1 MRLSVLSLMKF
12 IRTLLLL
19 VIAATSTS
27 GCYILQATKGQLS
40 LMTHREPIAKVIA
53 NPATTP
59 QLKSR
64 LEYVQAAREFA
75 SHELRLPDNK
85 SYRSY
90 VDLKR
95 KYVVW
100 NVFAAP
106 EFSVSPMQ
114 WCFPV
119 AGCVVYRG
127 YFKEEAAHAYADK
140 LRSKG
145 LDVAVSGAPAYST
158 LGHFND
164 PVLSSMMRWS
174 DAQMASTL
182 FHELAHQV
190 VYVKGDSAFNEAF
203 ATVVADEGIKRWVK
217 RNAREEDWYAWQL
230 QEQRGNVISDLL
242 LHAREQLYELY
253 ATRRPVEEMREEKQR
268 ILDGLKAE
276 YATLKT
282 AWNGY
287 AGYDGWF
294 NRPLNNADFIAVATY
309 QKCVP
314 AFEQLLHDEGDDLPR
329 FYSAVKTL
337 THQDSVKRHSFCNK

>member
-1 MRLSVLSLMKF
+1 MQFFRAS
-12 IRTLLLL
+12 LLLI
-19 VIAATSTS
+19 IASISLS
-27 GCYILQATKGQLS
+27 GCYIMQATQGQLS
-40 LMTHREPIAKVIA
+40 LMSHREPIAKVI
-53 NPATTP
+53 NDPDTTP

-75 SHELRLPDNK
+75 SRELQLPDNK

-106 EFSVSPMQ
+106 EFSVTPMQ
-114 WCFPV
+114 WCFPI

-127 YFKEEAAHAYADK
+127 YFKEESAHSYANK

-145 LDVAVSGAPAYST
+145 FDVVVAGVPAYST
-158 LGHFND
+158 LGHFSD
-164 PVLSSMMRWS
+164 PVLSTMTGWS
-174 DAQMASTL
+174 DAQMAATL

-190 VYVKGDSAFNEAF
+190 AYVKNDSAFNEAF
-203 ATVVADEGIKRWVK
+203 ATVVADEGMKRWLQH
-217 RNAREEDWYAWQL
+217 NNHDEEWYAWQL
-230 QEQRGNVISDLL
+230 QEQRSNVISALL
-242 LHAREQLYELY
+242 LHAREQLQEIYSMHQAAEQ
-253 ATRRPVEEMREEKQR
+253 TRAEKQR

-287 AGYDGWF
+287 SGYDAWF

-314 AFEQLLHDEGDDLPR
+314 AFERLLQKASNDLPR
-329 FYSAVKTL
+329 FYSSVKEL
-337 THQDSVKRHSFCNK
+337 THQSAAKRRAFCSTES